1 MDPFEAHLTFVN
13 LLKKLKASQSSIQEV
28 VAFALKYYS
37 KCGEDFWD
45 CISQELRSGS
55 INMRI
60 NLLYFLDS
68 LCEASAQS
76 VANQRGKSSSSSIHR
91 GPGLFYVHLL
101 QKDLQHIIEC
111 VVPESRDGLLNLQST
126 LQMLENWRIKR
137 IIEPK
142 SVEAVISWL
151 HENRLNSH
159 SLAPAQTNNGT
170 KPANERISRSEI
182 MKRIEEDRERHKLLR
197 ERRWVQRVDRSDT
210 SQATLA
216 AFLPNSL
223 PPIASSKSVPPTP
236 SDAMETDDGTSTQVR
251 IPTTLSNDRANPQ
264 LAIDIEFENAWETSS
279 DWNEDDID
287 AVYEEYILCFPGTP
301 PQKPI
306 K

>member
-1 MDPFEAHLTFVN
+1 
-13 LLKKLKASQSSIQEV
+13 
-28 VAFALKYYS
+28 
-37 KCGEDFWD
+37 
-45 CISQELRSGS
+45 
-55 INMRI
+55 
-60 NLLYFLDS
+60 
-68 LCEASAQS
+68 
-76 VANQRGKSSSSSIHR
+76 
-91 GPGLFYVHLL
+91 
-101 QKDLQHIIEC
+101 
-111 VVPESRDGLLNLQST
+111 
-126 LQMLENWRIKR
+126 
-137 IIEPK
+137 
-142 SVEAVISWL
+142 
-151 HENRLNSH
+151 
-159 SLAPAQTNNGT
+159 
-170 KPANERISRSEI
+170 